1 MENLRSADIERVGER
16 HQPLLVAGALVLAIL
31 LIVWAAVG
39 LRRLDATDV
48 TTQVI
53 ITICNDG
60 LVGPG
65 EVCDNGAGNNLG
77 LYASSTADR
86 TCAPDCFSFGP
97 YCGDG
102 VLQVRFGEQ
111 CDDGNNVS
119 GDLCT
124 PLCQAVPSSAPQGAP
139 TVGATPF
146 IPNAAP
152 GGIGADKETRV
163 VLRGKAF
170 PGSLVSVLLDGRE
183 LGTATADTNADFLY
197 STNVVPPGTA
207 TFGFSARDT
216 RGVTSITTS
225 VVFEVVQS
233 AITTVAN
240 VFLPPTLS
248 VTPVR
253 VEPGEPLTVSGYT
266 VPHADVSVD
275 IRPGAGTSLTAKAD
289 AAGAW
294 TIQIDS
300 ASLGRGAYSAKA
312 SFQLSS
318 LVKSGF
324 GKAVSFSIGTDARAG
339 RSPDL
344 NRDRKVNLVDF
355 SIFLLS
361 WNTADEEPDFNEDGR
376 VNLADFSIMLFAWTG

>member
-1 MENLRSADIERVGER
+1 MSDVERVGER
-16 HQPLLVAGALVLAIL
+16 HQPLLVAGALALAVLL
-31 LIVWAAVG
+31 VVWAAVG

-48 TTQVI
+48 STYVV

-65 EVCDNGAGNNLG
+65 EVCDNGTGNNLG

-86 TCAPDCFSFGP
+86 TCAPDCFAYGP

-102 VLQVRFGEQ
+102 TLQVRFGEQ
-111 CDDGNNVS
+111 CDDGNNAT

-146 IPNAAP
+146 VPNASP

-170 PGSLVSVLLDGRE
+170 PGSIVSILLDGRE

-197 STNVVPPGTA
+197 STNTVPPGTA
-207 TFGFSARDT
+207 TFGFLARDA

-240 VFLPPTLS
+240 VFIPPTLT
-248 VTPVR
+248 VTPAR
-253 VEPGEPLTVSGYT
+253 VEPGDSFTMTGHT

-275 IRPGAGTSLTAKAD
+275 IRPGGSTPLTAKAN
-289 AAGAW
+289 AAGVW
-294 TIQIDS
+294 TIQADS
-300 ASLGRGAYSAKA
+300 ASFDRGAYTAKA
-312 SFQLSS
+312 AFRLSP

-324 GKAVSFSIGTDARAG
+324 GKAVSFSIGTDARTG

-344 NRDRKVNLVDF
+344 NQDGKVNLVDF

-361 WNTADEEPDFNEDGR
+361 WNTDDEEPDFNEDGR